1 MRFVDS
7 TENHLVLITRY
18 FGIRQ
23 YVYEFKRKWPHIVL
37 AGMLDALTTIVA
49 LSALPMF
56 ELNPLVNH
64 LFPEHVVLIPFLLV
78 ELTFFRYSVAVKLF
92 QNSKYLVYAVAF
104 TLYALPIWNA
114 TNILLV
120 AGLR

>member
-1 MRFVDS
+1 ML
-7 TENHLVLITRY
+7 TTRY
-18 FGIRQ
+18 LGIHQ
-23 YVYEFKRKWPHIVL
+23 HVCEFKRKWPHIAL

-49 LSALPMF
+49 LSSLPVF

-78 ELTFFRYSVAVKLF
+78 ELTFLRYSIAVKLF

-114 TNILLV
+114 INILLV
-120 AGLR
+120 AGSR